1 MNYNFDSLMS
11 RKHTDCIKWDGH
23 MDFGMPE
30 DTLPMWVAD
39 MDFELPSPI
48 AKAIATRA
56 SHPIFGYT
64 LLTPK
69 YKDAICHWMSTRH
82 NWEIASDWLV
92 VVPNVVGAI
101 NIAIKA
107 FTSPGEKVLIQEPV
121 YNPFSRSI
129 LTNERQV
136 AVNELVC
143 IEDRFEID
151 FEDFEAKV
159 SDPAVKLFILCNPH
173 NPVGRVWTP
182 LELQKMGELCLA
194 HDVVILSDE
203 IHQDIVFKAYKHTP
217 IGTLSTA
224 IADNLITCTSTG
236 KTFNSASISLGNIII
251 PNEKLREQFVR
262 AFSQIGI
269 DTMSPF
275 AQQVVE
281 VGYTEC
287 EDWVDALVEYIE
299 GNKCYVEEF
308 VSEHLPMIRVTKSEA
323 TYLLWID
330 MRGLG
335 LTPEALLEFMTH
347 EAKIWINPGTLFG
360 KCGEGY
366 VRMNIATCRENV
378 VRAMKNL
385 RMAVSK

>member
-299 GNKCYVEEF
+299 GNKRYVEEF